1 MCITVIL
8 FETTS
13 SCQTNTIRI
22 DFGQP
27 GLEHR
32 RVLPHP
38 VNLLVKIR
46 HLLQKAFIFFTFFFF
61 FFSFLEMENLNH
73 RLWFLKSLRFN

>member
-13 SCQTNTIRI
+13 SQTNAIRI

-27 GLEHR
+27 GLKHS
-32 RVLPHP
+32 RVLPHT
-38 VNLLVKIR
+38 VNQLVKIR
-46 HLLQKAFIFFTFFFF
+46 HLLQKAFIFFTFFFSF
-61 FFSFLEMENLNH
+61 FFSRNGESE
-73 RLWFLKSLRFN
+73 S